1 MNMDSMEFLKQSEYS
16 NKIIDYLRMDTERIE
31 TSESNCLFTN
41 LEFPLKESYL
51 FFEPRVAMIKPTRY
65 YQNLKIDEELKR
77 LDWSAGSTRALGFN
91 ENKIIFISKAVV
103 KDLGEKE
110 RMDHYVAVEL
120 KKEDLQISEEENVM
134 SISLNKEING
144 KNIINGNDE
153 THKIEFDFKFVDNE
167 RAIMPKHMAQRTM
180 YGRSSISQT
189 SQIISKFENY
199 TITVL
204 HFAPHPILI
213 QHYKE
218 FGFEGPIDFQRNCF
232 SILKELLNR

>member
-1 MNMDSMEFLKQSEYS
+1 MDYLEHLEKSEYS
-16 NKIIDYLRMDTERIE
+16 NKIIEYLKLDVERVQDTE
-31 TSESNCLFTN
+31 TNCMFTN
-41 LEFPLKESYL
+41 LEFPLNEAYL

-65 YQNLKIDEELKR
+65 YQNLTIDGELKR
-77 LDWSAGSTRALGFN
+77 LDWSAGSTRALGFKK
-91 ENKIIFISKAVV
+91 NKVIFISKAVV
-103 KDLGEKE
+103 KEIGEKE
-110 RMDHYVAVEL
+110 KMDHYIAIEINKNEL
-120 KKEDLQISEEENVM
+120 EINEENNM
-134 SISLNKEING
+134 LNISFDKEVKVRNLKNKNE
-144 KNIINGNDE
+144 E
-153 THKIEFDFKFVDNE
+153 THKIEFSFNFLNNE
-167 RAIMPKHMAQRTM
+167 RAIMPKHMAERTM

-232 SILKELLNR
+232 SILKELLKR